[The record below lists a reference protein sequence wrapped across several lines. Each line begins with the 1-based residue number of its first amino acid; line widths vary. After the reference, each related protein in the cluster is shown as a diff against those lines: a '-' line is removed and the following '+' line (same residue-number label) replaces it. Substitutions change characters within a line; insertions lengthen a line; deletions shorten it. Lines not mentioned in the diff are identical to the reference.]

1 MPSPL
6 FRIRPDASPRRLVR
20 IMTPPMAQGMK
31 PPLEPTIATARLL
44 LRPPLEA
51 DIPAFAAGLDEI
63 EVVRMLARVPF
74 PYSLEDGRDFLASA
88 RDSARWG
95 TDVNL
100 VITRQD
106 EILGCIG
113 LADIP
118 AINELGY
125 WLGRPYWRQ
134 GFASEAVAAF
144 LAWAFDELGVTTITS
159 GAFSDNPASLRVQ
172 EKNGFERIGASMRP
186 SLARGRDVEHIDTV
200 LTKARYDEFRR

>member
-1 MPSPL
+1 AAPMCRSNRSRKPPNSRFPFAGAASARPEQFERGDGMPSPL
-6 FRIRPDASPRRLVR
+6 FRIRPDASPRRLAR

-100 VITRQD
+100 VITHQD

-118 AINELGY
+118 AINELGH
-125 WLGRPYWRQ
+125 WLGRP
-134 GFASEAVAAF
+134 
-144 LAWAFDELGVTTITS
+144 
-159 GAFSDNPASLRVQ
+159 
-172 EKNGFERIGASMRP
+172 
-186 SLARGRDVEHIDTV
+186 
-200 LTKARYDEFRR
+200 